1 MNIGSRKM
9 ASRAG
14 TRIGACGIVLSLAAA
29 CLPSTV
35 LAVEVT
41 GLARG
46 GGTFQPYEISGVP
59 VLDSFY
65 FRYTGGKRHVQA
77 VGVET
82 ASPIPNPNPQGS
94 NVPAG
99 QIFLT
104 LQDKESDDEYFYRVS
119 HASVPEGVFRH
130 RTFDFCRKTCRQW
143 LNRPARDSVFVIT
156 AFQFFFPGTDHH
168 LKRVGL
174 WEENGELVVHF
185 ADQHGDDLFRY
196 DLEYVYLPPSMI
208 PIRGHASGVEARGAV
223 STEIDL
229 GPLATGPTV
238 LRGFDLVVRPE
249 LQIGI
254 VEDQEIEEIG
264 VRTPGNRIEV
274 YYSNSDADH
283 RFDWGVDWGA
293 LSRLPVVTPEPPR
306 TR

>member
-1 MNIGSRKM
+1 MKIVSRKM

-14 TRIGACGIVLSLAAA
+14 TRVGAWGIVFSLAAA
-29 CLPSTV
+29 CFPSSV

-41 GLARG
+41 GLAKG

-65 FRYTGGKRHVQA
+65 FRFTGGERHVQA
-77 VGVET
+77 VGIET
-82 ASPIPNPNPQGS
+82 ASPIPNPNPQNS

-104 LQDKESDDEYFYRVS
+104 LQDKERDDEYFYRVS

-130 RTFDFCRKTCRQW
+130 RTFDFCRATCRQW

-156 AFQFFFPGTDHH
+156 AFQFSFPGTDHH

-185 ADQHGDDLFRY
+185 ADQNGDDTFRY

-208 PIRGHASGVEARGAV
+208 PITGHVEGTDARGGV
-223 STEIDL
+223 RTTIDL
-229 GPLATGPTV
+229 GPVMTGPTV
-238 LRGFDLVVRPE
+238 LRGFDLVFLPE
-249 LQIGI
+249 LDIGLE
-254 VEDQEIEEIG
+254 EDQEVREIG
-264 VRTPGNRIEV
+264 VRTPGNQIEV
-274 YYSNSDADH
+274 FYSNNEDDH
-283 RFDWGVDWGA
+283 FDWGVDWGA
-293 LSRLPVVTPEPPR
+293 LSRLPVVAPPDR
-306 TR
+306 R